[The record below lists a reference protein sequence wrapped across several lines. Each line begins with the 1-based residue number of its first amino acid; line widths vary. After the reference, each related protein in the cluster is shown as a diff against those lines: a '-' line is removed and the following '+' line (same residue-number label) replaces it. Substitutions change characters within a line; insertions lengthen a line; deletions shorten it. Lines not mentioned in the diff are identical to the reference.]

1 MYIVIGASSFIGVYT
16 VDEFIKQGCEVTV
29 TGRNNKFREHYDR
42 LGVPYINLDL
52 TEKKDFDKLPKEGV
66 DGVILLAGLLPAN
79 YRGRTERF
87 HIHRRPRRLCF
98 LQKCSKRRA

>member
-79 YRGRTERF
+79 APVDLNTDENAADYFEINTIGT
-87 HIHRRPRRLCF
+87 INVL
-98 LQKCSKRRA
+98 